1 MGNTPQLN
9 IRVEQELK
17 EAFIAK
23 AKENGT
29 TATDLLIGFMQQYL
43 GIEPKKPVAG
53 LASFEIDN
61 RLADLEQR
69 LSKRIAALEEV
80 QLGKSQKAAWGRR

>member
-1 MGNTPQLN
+1 MANTPQLN

-43 GIEPKKPVAG
+43 GIEPKKPVAE
-53 LASFEIDN
+53 LASFEVDS

-69 LSKRIAALEEV
+69 LSKRISALEEV
-80 QLGKSQKAAWGRR
+80 QLGKSQRAA

>member
-1 MGNTPQLN
+1 MANTPQLN

-29 TATDLLIGFMQQYL
+29 TATELLIGFMQQYL

-53 LASFEIDN
+53 IASLEVDS
-61 RLADLEQR
+61 RLADLEER
-69 LSKRIAALEEV
+69 LSKRIAELEEV
-80 QLGKSQKAAWGRR
+80 QRGKPQRAA